1 MVVAAGFPCV
11 PSQGGGSVS
20 AQSGALLDWAIVM
33 NQDASRRSYPR
44 FACSGSAE
52 IYRDAQRCGWATVS
66 EIGAGGCYIET
77 SQPLPFGT
85 DVQLRLTIS
94 DAVLEVGAKVVWA
107 TPQIGM
113 GMHFEAVS
121 PKAEDQL
128 ALILAKLAGQ
138 PDISGGEFAM
148 GTQSI
153 EFCDE
158 ASAGLRIGKEVI
170 AEDVAPAILA
180 RIIERINRAGVLTQQ
195 ELVEIVKA
203 GQ

>member
-1 MVVAAGFPCV
+1 M
-11 PSQGGGSVS
+11 
-20 AQSGALLDWAIVM
+20 
-33 NQDASRRSYPR
+33 
-44 FACSGSAE
+44 
-52 IYRDAQRCGWATVS
+52 RDGKLCGWATVS

-94 DAVLEVGAKVVWA
+94 DAVLEVGARIVWT

-113 GMHFEAVS
+113 GAHFEAVS

-138 PDISGGEFAM
+138 PGNSGGEFAL
-148 GTQSI
+148 GTQPI
-153 EFCDE
+153 ELCND
-158 ASAGLRIGKEVI
+158 ASSCLRIGRETI
-170 AEDVAPAILA
+170 AEDAAPGILA
-180 RIIERINRAGVLTQQ
+180 KIIEQINRTGVLTQK

-203 GQ
+203 GE